1 MADASQRGAGRE
13 PTVPVVHVVDDEAD
27 VRDAIGLLI
36 RSMGM
41 RVATHA
47 SAGEFFDAYPPDSP
61 GCLVLDVRLPGMSG
75 LEMQAELARRG
86 VHLPVVFISG
96 HGDIP
101 MAVRAVRAGALDFL
115 EKPFSDQA
123 LLDCVQRALD
133 RDAELRA
140 ERLAQAEVRA
150 RLVRLTPREREV
162 LEHLIQGKVNK
173 IIARELDLS
182 TRTVEIHRARVLHKM
197 GAANVSQLVRQV
209 MSIRD

>member
-1 MADASQRGAGRE
+1 M
-13 PTVPVVHVVDDEAD
+13 VHVVDDEAD
-27 VRDAIGLLI
+27 VRDAVGLLL
-36 RSMGM
+36 RSMGL

-47 SAGEFFDAYPPDSP
+47 SAAEFFDAYTPDSP

-75 LEMQAELARRG
+75 LEMQTELDRRG

-140 ERLAQAEVRA
+140 ERQAQAQVRA
-150 RLVRLTPREREV
+150 SLERLTPREREV
-162 LEHLIQGKVNK
+162 LEHLVQGKVNK

-209 MSIRD
+209 MSIRE